1 VKFGEPIAIVG
12 MGGVFPGARTLD
24 EFWQI
29 IATGRDTNRPA
40 PLGRW
45 RLNSADILH
54 PTPGTPDRVYTDR
67 ACFIEGF
74 SLDPTGLAIDRDL
87 LAQLDPVVHLL
98 LAAGRDAF
106 AGAKTNSLDRARIG
120 VTLGHIALPTE
131 SSSKLCE
138 EILTPLL
145 ERAVFAAS
153 TPGSARVPRAFGAV
167 PATTSSHHSNQSSE
181 NVRRDAGH
189 HTRDA
194 CSPQLQTHPLNRYV
208 AGLPAGIL
216 AQALGLGGGTRTL
229 DAACASSLYALKL
242 ACDELHAGRVDA
254 VLAGGVSRP
263 DSLYT
268 QMGFAQLRALAT
280 TGRCTP
286 FDAAASGLI
295 VGEGAGVV
303 VLKRLSDALRDDD
316 EIHALI
322 RGIGLSN
329 DLDGNLL
336 SPASEGQ
343 LRALR
348 LAYDAAG
355 WEPESVEF
363 IECHAT
369 GTPVGDAVE
378 FSSLSQLWS
387 GRTWQPGQC
396 TLGAVKANVGH
407 AAGWEPESVE
417 FIECHATGTPVGD
430 AVEFSSLS
438 QLWSGRTWQPGQ
450 CTLGAVKANVG
461 HLLTGA
467 GAAGLLK
474 VLLSLRHNTLPPVAN
489 FQRASDKIPLAQ
501 SPFRALTQ
509 SQPWP
514 KRADGRPRRCAI
526 NGFGFGGINAHVLIE
541 EWCGHSEHRASLGA
555 NGNDAASGAQDLRP
569 LTPDPRPQTLSP
581 IAIVGLATHIGPNT
595 HRPVA
600 QPPLFRRPRPR
611 CRHRH
616 ATRRPP
622 RLARPAP
629 RSPRNTTWLLR

>member
-1 VKFGEPIAIVG
+1 MKFGEPIAIVG

-29 IATGRDTNRPA
+29 IATGRDTSRPA
-40 PLGRW
+40 PPGRW

-407 AAGWEPESVE
+407 
-417 FIECHATGTPVGD
+417 
-430 AVEFSSLS
+430 
-438 QLWSGRTWQPGQ
+438 
-450 CTLGAVKANVG
+450 
-461 HLLTGA
+461 LLTGA

-581 IAIVGLATHIGPNT
+581 IAIVGLATHIGPWRN
-595 HRPVA
+595 
-600 QPPLFRRPRPR
+600 L
-611 CRHRH
+611 
-616 ATRRPP
+616 
-622 RLARPAP
+622 
-629 RSPRNTTWLLR
+629 RSF